1 MGCSDHGK
9 EGQGEGAPAAAATE
23 PRRGEPVLSRAVLLA
38 GEEEGEGQGQ
48 EGGQRC
54 AASRSPSCSAA
65 RENSRGCRGALS
77 LGRRDA
83 LRGVRAGVGAAQSS
97 RVRRSA
103 PSYAPPAE
111 RWGLGITLWLTH
123 LLAAAEDI
131 DPLSDAFQV
140 LQKQAQIESLE
151 HQLGPSTTARRC
163 ARRGAPT
170 PPLTRAPMRWRSAA
184 DGCGDA
190 RDPAARR
197 GSQPE
202 RAPQAGVG
210 EVHPYPAPLS
220 LSASRQAVLLTL
232 RGACRQLQE
241 PDGGH

>member
-1 MGCSDHGK
+1 M
-9 EGQGEGAPAAAATE
+9 
-23 PRRGEPVLSRAVLLA
+23 RRLLLSVVLHR
-38 GEEEGEGQGQ
+38 
-48 EGGQRC
+48 
-54 AASRSPSCSAA
+54 A
-65 RENSRGCRGALS
+65 RENSRGCR
-77 LGRRDA
+77 
-83 LRGVRAGVGAAQSS
+83 RGSVARASGGSAGVARGGWGRAEQPGAAGRSELRAAS
-97 RVRRSA
+97 RA
-103 PSYAPPAE
+103 LA
-111 RWGLGITLWLTH
+111 LGITLWLTH
-123 LLAAAEDI
+123 LLAPAAEDI

-220 LSASRQAVLLTL
+220 LSASRQAGLLTL